1 MYSLEEQESQDHIAI
16 NLLPLLAKEMQHK
29 GEQPGRTEKTPG
41 WVISLN
47 LPRLNSNPFFD
58 RLLIVGTGESLL
70 SVSLL
75 FFVS

>member
-29 GEQPGRTEKTPG
+29 ELPNQTKNTHR

-47 LPRLNSNPFFD
+47 TSSLIYSPFECLFM
-58 RLLIVGTGESLL
+58 VGAGESLL
-70 SVSLL
+70 CVSRHFSVS
-75 FFVS
+75 